1 MNKCDMDKHR
11 IHNELIKV
19 IIEKMNQFVRYFEA
33 ANHEYRKLQLA
44 QIYVTFV

>member
-11 IHNELIKV
+11 IHSEHMKV
-19 IIEKMNQFVRYFEA
+19 IIEKINQCVRYFEA
-33 ANHEYRKLQLA
+33 ANHEYRKLQLT